1 LVVDHFQVMA
11 NANKYIDEARRIEQ
25 DVTNKRRVMI
35 QKKIFLVDFE
45 RLSEEGVKARGA
57 FKQIPKPKGFLLG

>member
-45 RLSEEGVKARGA
+45 RLSEEGVKS
-57 FKQIPKPKGFLLG
+57 